1 MSIPPDQM
9 PPPDAPPDQGNIL
22 TRKVGPLP
30 MWVWGGIALV
40 AGYFVYKHFT
50 SSSSSSTSTGAAT
63 STTGTATGSGYT
75 DLQPIILD
83 QQTPAMPGNPGGQ
96 GPIPPTN
103 TIRGSGGQVWQKV
116 SNPTLLHSLYTAGY
130 TIHTTAGKNWKPGMP
145 ITNLYYLPRQ
155 GQSGQSPLIPHR
167 AA

>member
-9 PPPDAPPDQGNIL
+9 PPPEAPPQQGSIL
-22 TRKVGPLP
+22 TRKVAGLP
-30 MWVWGGIALV
+30 GWAWAGVALV
-40 AGYFVYKHFT
+40 GGYLLYRHFT
-50 SSSSSSTSTGAAT
+50 SSSSSTSTGMAT
-63 STTGTATGSGYT
+63 GTTGTATGSGYT

-116 SNPTLLHSLYTAGY
+116 SNPTLLHSLYTDGY
-130 TIHTTAGKNWKPGMP
+130 TIHTAGGKNWKPGMP
-145 ITNLYYLPRQ
+145 ITNLYYLPSQ
-155 GQSGQSPLIPHR
+155 GGPGQSKLTPHK

>member
-1 MSIPPDQM
+1 
-9 PPPDAPPDQGNIL
+9 
-22 TRKVGPLP
+22 

-83 QQTPAMPGNPGGQ
+83 QMPPSSTPAPSKTGQ
-96 GPIPPTN
+96 TIP
-103 TIRGSGGQVWQKV
+103 GSGGQVWQKV

-130 TIHTTAGKNWKPGMP
+130 TIHTAGGKNWKPGMP
-145 ITNLYYLPRQ
+145 ITNLYYLPSQ
-155 GQSGQSPLIPHR
+155 GGPGQSKLTPHK